1 MTKLNVL
8 FNHPAYRNRDLAES
22 ITDIL
27 DSNIIL
33 AMATVHNNEAYI
45 NSAHYAYN
53 SRLELLIFTHP
64 YSEHGKN
71 LAVNPSVAA
80 TVSKRPESWGMNLQG
95 VQLFGKCA
103 QVEAAGLEEAIQTYS
118 SHFPAF
124 SHVIQTAED
133 FERDITDMRL
143 YRIQVEQ
150 VKLID
155 EHRFGHRNWI
165 TVPVIHPE
173 PKRALGME
181 RAPESILMP
190 LLYPV

>member
-1 MTKLNVL
+1 MTKLNVQ

-33 AMATVHNNEAYI
+33 AMATVQNCEAYI

-53 SRLELLIFTHP
+53 SRLELVIFTHP

-71 LAVNPSVAA
+71 LALNPSVAV
-80 TVSKRPESWGMNLQG
+80 TVSKRPEAWGMNLQG
-95 VQLFGKCA
+95 VQMFGTCA
-103 QVEAAGLEEAIQTYS
+103 LVEDAGLDEAIQTYR

-124 SHVIQTAED
+124 SHLIQTAAD

-165 TVPVIHPE
+165 TVPVIRPEAKPE
-173 PKRALGME
+173 PVLG
-181 RAPESILMP
+181 RAPERFLMP
-190 LLYPV
+190 MI